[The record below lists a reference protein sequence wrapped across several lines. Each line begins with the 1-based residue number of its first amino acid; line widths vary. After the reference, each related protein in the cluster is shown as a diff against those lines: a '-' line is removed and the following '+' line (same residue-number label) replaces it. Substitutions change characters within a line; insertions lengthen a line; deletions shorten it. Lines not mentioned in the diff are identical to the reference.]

1 MDDGE
6 MEMDHTEALKEDQVD
21 RIEGLAQ
28 AEPSKL

>member
-28 AEPSKL
+28 AGPSKL